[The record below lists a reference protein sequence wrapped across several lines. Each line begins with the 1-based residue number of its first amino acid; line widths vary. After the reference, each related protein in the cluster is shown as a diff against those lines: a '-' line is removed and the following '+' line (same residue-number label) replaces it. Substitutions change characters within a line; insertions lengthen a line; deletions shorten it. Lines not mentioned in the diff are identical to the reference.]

1 MGTIVGDMGQL
12 GWSSFRCFL
21 CLIWVVSAG
30 STTASGFNIT
40 AFLWR
45 YPEFETFNKLLTTT
59 NVAKDINNR
68 TSLTIL
74 ALPNSILEN
83 YMTRFGG
90 NLQVME
96 IQSVLQYHVLLEYM
110 DWDRLHQ
117 MTSRGTLITTLYQ
130 TTGRAPKDSG
140 LVNITCEKNG
150 AIRIRAPAPYGG
162 SFNATVMRLVKAFP
176 YNISIFSIS
185 TLLIPYG
192 FDLSTAAEPSD
203 NAINVTE
210 VLLNAK
216 NFNFVVSMM
225 VASGITS
232 DLESDQAGAGI
243 TIFAPTDDAFSA
255 LPPDT
260 LQSLTAEN
268 KAVVLKYHVLHSYYP
283 LGSLDSIVN
292 PLQPTLATESMGA
305 GTYTLNITRVNGSV
319 AVNTGIVLASITQ
332 TVFDQKPLAIF
343 AVPKV
348 LLPQEMFGKQP
359 PVQSPNKSPSP
370 QVLVPSP
377 APQSSPLLAT
387 PPTPPNVVPN
397 HPSSYVPP
405 SAAAPPP
412 SSSHSFGEII
422 GEPPL
427 LSPSQQDQTSSA
439 PTSLIAGQFILGVQC
454 VCIIYFGYPFLQRG
468 FFSLS

>member
-1 MGTIVGDMGQL
+1 MGTIVEDMGQL
-12 GWSSFRCFL
+12 GWSFFCCFL
-21 CLIWVVSAG
+21 FSIWVVSAG
-30 STTASGFNIT
+30 STASGFNIT

-59 NVAKDINNR
+59 NVTKDINNR

-74 ALPNSILEN
+74 ALSNPILEN
-83 YMTRFGG
+83 YMARFGG

-140 LVNITCEKNG
+140 LVNITCEKNRE
-150 AIRIRAPAPYGG
+150 IRIRAPAPYGG
-162 SFNATVMRLVKAFP
+162 SFNATVTRLVKAFP

-255 LPPDT
+255 LSPDT

-305 GTYTLNITRVNGSV
+305 GTYTLNITRVNGAV

-348 LLPQEMFGKQP
+348 LLPREMFGKQSH
-359 PVQSPNKSPSP
+359 VQSPNKSPSP
-370 QVLVPSP
+370 PVLDPSP
-377 APQSSPLLAT
+377 APQSSPLLAI

-397 HPSSYVPP
+397 RPSSYVPP
-405 SAAAPPP
+405 SAAAPRP

-427 LSPSQQDQTSSA
+427 LSPSQQDQTSRA

-468 FFSLS
+468 FFSLA

>member
-1 MGTIVGDMGQL
+1 MGTIVEDMGKL
-12 GWSSFRCFL
+12 GWSSFCCFL
-21 CLIWVVSAG
+21 FLIWVVSAG
-30 STTASGFNIT
+30 STASGFNIT

-59 NVAKDINNR
+59 NVAKDISNR

-74 ALPNSILEN
+74 ALSNPILEN
-83 YMTRFGG
+83 YMARFGG

-140 LVNITCEKNG
+140 LVNITCEKNRE
-150 AIRIRAPAPYGG
+150 IRIRAPAPYGG
-162 SFNATVMRLVKAFP
+162 SFNATVTRLVKAFP

-243 TIFAPTDDAFSA
+243 TIFAPTDDAFST

-305 GTYTLNITRVNGSV
+305 GTYTLNITRVNGAV

-348 LLPQEMFGKQP
+348 LLPREMFGKQSH
-359 PVQSPNKSPSP
+359 VQSPNKSPSP
-370 QVLVPSP
+370 QVLAPSP
-377 APQSSPLLAT
+377 PPQSSPLLAI
-387 PPTPPNVVPN
+387 PPTPPDVVPN
-397 HPSSYVPP
+397 RPSSYVPP
-405 SAAAPPP
+405 SAAAPRP

-427 LSPSQQDQTSSA
+427 LSPSQQDQTSRA

-454 VCIIYFGYPFLQRG
+454 VCIIYVGYPFLQRG
-468 FFSLS
+468 FFSLA

>member
-1 MGTIVGDMGQL
+1 MGTIVEDMGQL
-12 GWSSFRCFL
+12 GWSFFCCFL
-21 CLIWVVSAG
+21 FSIWVVSAG
-30 STTASGFNIT
+30 STASGFNIT

-59 NVAKDINNR
+59 NVTKDINNR

-74 ALPNSILEN
+74 ALSNPILEN
-83 YMTRFGG
+83 YMARFGG

-140 LVNITCEKNG
+140 LVNITCEKNRE
-150 AIRIRAPAPYGG
+150 IRIRAPAPYGG
-162 SFNATVMRLVKAFP
+162 SFNATVTRLVKAFP

-305 GTYTLNITRVNGSV
+305 GTYTLNITRVNGAV

-348 LLPQEMFGKQP
+348 LLPREMFGKQSH
-359 PVQSPNKSPSP
+359 VQSPNKSPSP
-370 QVLVPSP
+370 PVLDPSP
-377 APQSSPLLAT
+377 APQSSPLLAI

-397 HPSSYVPP
+397 RPSYVPP
-405 SAAAPPP
+405 SAAAPRP

-427 LSPSQQDQTSSA
+427 LSPSQQDQTSRA

-468 FFSLS
+468 FFSLA